1 MTTLTILIIA
11 VFVVGYLCIALESVT
26 EINKAA
32 IALLM
37 CVGCWTLLMVSPA
50 TYYPEIASTEV
61 IHHISEVI
69 EHHLGDAAGTLFFLM
84 GAMTIV
90 EIVDSNGGF
99 NFVRDT
105 MKTRSKRKLMWRMA
119 FMTFFLSAIL
129 DNLTTS
135 IVMIM
140 VLRKLV
146 QSREERLI
154 YAALIIIAANSG
166 GAFSPIGDVTTIM
179 LWIKGVITTQ
189 GVLTEI
195 FVPSLVSMLVPAC
208 ILQYSLRGKFDKE
221 QNLQVAEVSA
231 FTKRQRNIIFWL
243 GVGGLVFVPI
253 FKTITHL
260 PPFMGILLVLGVLWT
275 TTEIFHHQRGEEDTM
290 AKRVSDLLSKIDL
303 STIMFFLGILMA
315 VAVLQ
320 EVGVLTAL
328 GEGLNETF
336 AGNYYLING
345 IIGVLSSIVDNV
357 PLVAGCMGM
366 YPVAAEGAMAV
377 DGIFWQLLAYCAG
390 VGGSMLIIG
399 SAAGVVVMGLEKIT
413 FGWYMKKVS
422 WIVFVGYMAG
432 IACYYLE
439 RVLFFD

>member
-1 MTTLTILIIA
+1 MNSLTIAIVI
-11 VFVVGYLCIALESVT
+11 VFVFGYLCIALESVT
-26 EINKAA
+26 KINKAA

-37 CVGCWTLLMVSPA
+37 CVFCWTLLMLSP
-50 TYYPEIASTEV
+50 TTFYPGLEAPEV
-61 IHHISEVI
+61 VHKVAEVI
-69 EHHLGDAAGTLFFLM
+69 EHHLGDAGGTLFFLM

-99 NFVRDT
+99 NFVRDAI
-105 MKTRSKRKLMWRMA
+105 KTRSKRKLMWRMA

-146 QSREERLI
+146 QNRQDRLI
-154 YAALIIIAANSG
+154 YAAMVVIAANSG

-189 GVLTEI
+189 GVLSEI
-195 FVPSLVSMLVPAC
+195 FIPSLVSMLVPVF
-208 ILQYSLRGKFDKE
+208 ILQYSLKGKFDKS
-221 QNLQVAEVSA
+221 QNLPPAEVSQ
-231 FTKRQRNIIFWL
+231 FTQRQRNIIFWL
-243 GVGGLVFVPI
+243 GVGGLIFVPI
-253 FKTITHL
+253 FKTLTHL
-260 PPFMGILLVLGVLWT
+260 PPFMGILLVLGLLWT
-275 TTEIFHHQRGEEDTM
+275 TTEIFHHNTDEDDTM
-290 AKRVSDLLSKIDL
+290 AKRVSDLLSRIDL

-320 EVGVLTAL
+320 EIGVLTSL
-328 GEGLNETF
+328 GQSLDKMSG
-336 AGNYYLING
+336 GNHYLVTG

-366 YPVAAEGAMAV
+366 YPVAEMGDMAV

-413 FGWYMKKVS
+413 FGWYMKRIT
-422 WIVFVGYMAG
+422 WIVFVGYLAG
-432 IACYYLE
+432 MFSYWLLRAFI
-439 RVLFFD
+439 F